1 MLNDAVCFK
10 AVYIVC
16 GYTDLR
22 SGIDSLAA
30 VLEAQTGSNPY
41 VPDTLYLFCGR
52 RADRIKGLV
61 WEKDGWLMLYK
72 RLAGSRFQWPRSADE
87 VRELTQ
93 QQFRWLMEAPKFRQ
107 NCKAARIHGMIL
119 CRTENFTALPW
130 QGARQAAHCFRMPV
144 TGRIHDRMA
153 SGSDE
158 GF

>member
-1 MLNDAVCFK
+1 MYWRWYAMLNDAVCFK

-30 VLEAQTGSNPY
+30 VLEARTGSTPY

-72 RLAGSRFQWPRSADE
+72 RLAESRFQWPRTADE

-93 QQFRWLMEAPKFRQ
+93 QQFRWLMEGLTITPK
-107 NCKAARIHGMIL
+107 NSVK
-119 CRTENFTALPW
+119 
-130 QGARQAAHCFRMPV
+130 PV
-144 TGRIHDRMA
+144 KPPEYMG
-153 SGSDE
+153 
-158 GF
+158 